1 MVITTSDLFRF
12 EIVIMVDEEKV
23 TSIINGLCANQRL
36 KRYVYEV
43 KMGHRFMPK
52 KVKILSN
59 ALAIIVI
66 LGKENSLKS
75 RRRLLIPIL

>member
-36 KRYVYEV
+36 KRYVQ
-43 KMGHRFMPK
+43 KDIK
-52 KVKILSN
+52 KS
-59 ALAIIVI
+59 
-66 LGKENSLKS
+66 
-75 RRRLLIPIL
+75 